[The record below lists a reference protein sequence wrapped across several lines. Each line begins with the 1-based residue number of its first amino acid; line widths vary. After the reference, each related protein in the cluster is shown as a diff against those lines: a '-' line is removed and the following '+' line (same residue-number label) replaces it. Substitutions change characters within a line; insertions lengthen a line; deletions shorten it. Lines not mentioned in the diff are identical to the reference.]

1 MSGLGEAKKSFSSS
15 RPTDF
20 CTSLQKGEWKMMYL
34 KSSRVKGLWV
44 PAGRQHGAISIQGA
58 AMGTSGVLPLTL
70 LPLGL
75 CLPSVHGVAAVQ
87 RPQVA
92 LDGELPVHHR
102 VLRGQIRLVEV
113 ISVLHVGSTQAW
125 RHGKS
130 QLSVSIERSQPRGE
144 HPEVLPAMPPLE
156 SSSLPE
162 SLHGAHR
169 DMASQRPGVP
179 SRVWQS

>member
-15 RPTDF
+15 LPTDF

-34 KSSRVKGLWV
+34 KSSRVKGLWM

-75 CLPSVHGVAAVQ
+75 RLPSVHGVAAVQ
-87 RPQVA
+87 CPQVA
-92 LDGELPVHHR
+92 LDGELPVHHW

-113 ISVLHVGSTQAW
+113 VGMFHVGSTQAW
-125 RHGKS
+125 GHGES
-130 QLSVSIERSQPRGE
+130 QLSESIERPQPSGK
-144 HPEVLPAMPPLE
+144 HPRVLPAMPPLE
-156 SSSLPE
+156 SSSFPE
-162 SLHGAHR
+162 SLHGAYKYVT
-169 DMASQRPGVP
+169 S
-179 SRVWQS
+179 